1 MNTRRTFRLVDW
13 LLAAVI
19 GVFLVGA
26 VIAQAHSAPLASP
39 RGGYGEI
46 GRIAAI

>member
-13 LLAAVI
+13 LLVAVI

-26 VIAQAHSAPLASP
+26 VIAQAHAAPNSGAATTRSLA
-39 RGGYGEI
+39 
-46 GRIAAI
+46 